1 VDTTADAKR
10 KRAAPMA
17 PEDRR
22 RAIID
27 AVVPLLTQ
35 HGADVT
41 TRQIAEAAGIA
52 EGTIFRVFPDKP
64 SLLWATAEETINP
77 SGGREHMAVTLADI
91 PDLRGKIVATVEQIV
106 ARTQKVI
113 VVMMALRSAMMTDG
127 ARSESSKPP
136 PGPPEFVLR
145 ANETLVGNLTDL
157 VFKPHRAELRIPP
170 AKAAVLLRSLVLG
183 ATHAGMWQS
192 DQQLSANDIAD
203 ALLLGVGR
211 RGDD

>member
-1 VDTTADAKR
+1 MDLDVKR

-17 PEDRR
+17 PEERR

-41 TRQIAEAAGIA
+41 TKQIAEAAGIA

-77 SGGREHMAVTLADI
+77 SGGREHMAATLADI

-106 ARTQKVI
+106 ARTEKVM
-113 VVMMALRSAMMTDG
+113 VVMMALRSAMMTEG
-127 ARSESSKPP
+127 ARSENAKPP
-136 PGPPEFVLR
+136 QGPPAFVLS
-145 ANETLVGNLTDL
+145 ANETLVRNLTDL

-192 DQQLSANDIAD
+192 AQQLSTKDIAD

-211 RGDD
+211 RGDG